1 MRQSLLFGGLESIQ
15 YNANRKNQNLR
26 LFEFG
31 NTYQH
36 YSDKANAENPILAY
50 KEEYHLGLWISGK
63 RVSGSWAHV
72 DEDSSFYELKSYVE
86 NIFARVGLSNGSVV
100 TTQCDNDIFS
110 KGLTVLSRSGVRI
123 AEMGIVSAAITKNSG
138 IDMPVY
144 YADINWTALMNVIRK
159 NKVLFKEI
167 SKYPSVSRDL
177 ALLIDKNIEF
187 EQIEKIALQ
196 AERKILKNIELFDVY
211 EGKNLPAGKKS
222 YAVNFVLQDENKT
235 LTDKQIDAVMNKIIA
250 GLKKNLSAELR

>member
-1 MRQSLLFGGLESIQ
+1 M
-15 YNANRKNQNLR
+15 
-26 LFEFG
+26 
-31 NTYQH
+31 
-36 YSDKANAENPILAY
+36 AY